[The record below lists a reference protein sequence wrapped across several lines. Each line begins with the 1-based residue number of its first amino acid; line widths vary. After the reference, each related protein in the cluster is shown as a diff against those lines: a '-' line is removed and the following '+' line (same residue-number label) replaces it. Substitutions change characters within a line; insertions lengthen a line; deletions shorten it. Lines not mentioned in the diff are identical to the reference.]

1 MNKGFTLVELLA
13 VLFMLSVITVL
24 TVPNIVETSKKSREN
39 EIKEFEKTME
49 NAAEIYVETHQNS
62 SEVINLK
69 QNGTSFCISTETL
82 KENGLVNENL
92 KDPSTNMSLGGTSGA
107 VIVTNSSNELSYKYE
122 RSGCE

>member
-122 RSGCE
+122 RGGCE